1 MVMPIR
7 NCLDQLTKSELY
19 KYAQS
24 WALMKDQIK
33 MSYSKT
39 KIISLIMIDARRSK
53 IVRIRPFLLGPTKT
67 AVEIRN
73 DVDKIISKR

>member
-39 KIISLIMIDARRSK
+39 KIISLIMKDAR
-53 IVRIRPFLLGPTKT
+53 RPFLLGPKKT